1 MGEERSGKKIA
12 VLIRDR
18 QEEGLR
24 MAVGLTLKDDSVDVY
39 VLDRT
44 LEESVNNDLNL
55 ETLEL
60 LDVAVYTNFKGNGNL
75 PFISTEEIAE
85 RMLGCDGVLPY

>member
-1 MGEERSGKKIA
+1 MRKKIA

-39 VLDRT
+39 VLDGK
-44 LEESVNNDLNL
+44 LEESENNDLNL
-55 ETLEL
+55 ETLEMV
-60 LDVAVYTNFKGNGNL
+60 DAGVYTNYSGNGKL
-75 PFISTEEIAE
+75 RFLATEEIAE
-85 RMLGCDGVLPY
+85 RVLSCDSVLPY